1 MIMKDIIATTF
12 NIEVGNLIDKTNEY
26 QEFVVSLYELI
37 DNYKDILTATRIDN
51 YNDGD
56 SSTKIN

>member
-12 NIEVGNLIDKTNEY
+12 NIEVGNLIDKANEY

-37 DNYKDILTATRIDN
+37 YNYKDILKSTRIDH

>member
-12 NIEVGNLIDKTNEY
+12 NIEVGNLIDKTDEY
-26 QEFVVSLYELI
+26 QEFVLSLYELI
-37 DNYKDILTATRIDN
+37 DNYKDILKATRIDH

>member
-1 MIMKDIIATTF
+1 MTMKDIIATTF

-37 DNYKDILTATRIDN
+37 DNYKDILKATRIDH

>member
-26 QEFVVSLYELI
+26 QEFVLSLYELI
-37 DNYKDILTATRIDN
+37 DNYKDILKATRIDH

>member
-1 MIMKDIIATTF
+1 MTMKDIIATTF

-26 QEFVVSLYELI
+26 QEFVLSLYELI
-37 DNYKDILTATRIDN
+37 DNYKDILKATRIDH

>member
-12 NIEVGNLIDKTNEY
+12 NIEVGNLIDKTDEY
-26 QEFVVSLYELI
+26 QEFIVSLYELI
-37 DNYKDILTATRIDN
+37 YNYKDILKATRIDH

>member
-37 DNYKDILTATRIDN
+37 DNYKDILQATRIDH

>member
-1 MIMKDIIATTF
+1 MKDIIATTF

-26 QEFVVSLYELI
+26 QEFVLSLYELI
-37 DNYKDILTATRIDN
+37 DNYKDILKATIIDH
-51 YNDGD
+51 YNDCD

>member
-37 DNYKDILTATRIDN
+37 DNYKDILKATRIDH

>member
-37 DNYKDILTATRIDN
+37 DNYKDILKAIRIDH

>member
-12 NIEVGNLIDKTNEY
+12 NIEVGNLIDKTDEY
-26 QEFVVSLYELI
+26 QEFIVSLYELI
-37 DNYKDILTATRIDN
+37 DNYKDILKATRIDH

>member
-37 DNYKDILTATRIDN
+37 DNYKYILTATRIDH

>member
-1 MIMKDIIATTF
+1 MKDIIATTF

-37 DNYKDILTATRIDN
+37 DNYKDILKATRIDH

>member
-1 MIMKDIIATTF
+1 MKDIIATTF
-12 NIEVGNLIDKTNEY
+12 NIEVGNLIDKTDEY

-37 DNYKDILTATRIDN
+37 DNYKDILKATRIDH

>member
-1 MIMKDIIATTF
+1 MKDIIATTF

-26 QEFVVSLYELI
+26 QEFVLSLYELI
-37 DNYKDILTATRIDN
+37 YNYKDILKATRIDH

>member
-12 NIEVGNLIDKTNEY
+12 NIEVGNLIDKTDEY
-26 QEFVVSLYELI
+26 QEFIVSLHELI
-37 DNYKDILTATRIDN
+37 DNYKDILKATRIDH

-56 SSTKIN
+56 SSAKIN

>member
-26 QEFVVSLYELI
+26 QEFVLSLYELI
-37 DNYKDILTATRIDN
+37 YNYKDILKATRIDH

>member
-1 MIMKDIIATTF
+1 MKDIIATTF
-12 NIEVGNLIDKTNEY
+12 NIEVGNLIDKTDEY
-26 QEFVVSLYELI
+26 QEFVLSLYELI
-37 DNYKDILTATRIDN
+37 DNYKDILKATRIDH

>member
-1 MIMKDIIATTF
+1 MTMKDIIATTF
-12 NIEVGNLIDKTNEY
+12 NIEVGNLIDKTDEY
-26 QEFVVSLYELI
+26 QEFVLSLYELI
-37 DNYKDILTATRIDN
+37 DNYKDILKATRIDH

>member
-1 MIMKDIIATTF
+1 MKDIIATTF

-26 QEFVVSLYELI
+26 QEFVLSLYELI
-37 DNYKDILTATRIDN
+37 DNYKDILKATRIDH

>member
-1 MIMKDIIATTF
+1 MKDIIATTF
-12 NIEVGNLIDKTNEY
+12 NIEVGNLIDKTDEY
-26 QEFVVSLYELI
+26 QEFIVSLYELI
-37 DNYKDILTATRIDN
+37 YNYKDILKATRIDH

>member
-12 NIEVGNLIDKTNEY
+12 NIEVGNLIDKPNEY
-26 QEFVVSLYELI
+26 QEFVLSLYELI
-37 DNYKDILTATRIDN
+37 DNYKDILTATRIDH

>member
-1 MIMKDIIATTF
+1 MKDIIATTF
-12 NIEVGNLIDKTNEY
+12 NIEVGNLIDKPNEY

-37 DNYKDILTATRIDN
+37 DNYKDILKATRIDH

>member
-1 MIMKDIIATTF
+1 MKDIIATTF

-26 QEFVVSLYELI
+26 QEFVLSLYELI

>member
-1 MIMKDIIATTF
+1 MKDIIAITF
-12 NIEVGNLIDKTNEY
+12 NIEVGNLIDKTDEY
-26 QEFVVSLYELI
+26 QEFIVSLYELI
-37 DNYKDILTATRIDN
+37 YNYKDILKATRIDH

>member
-12 NIEVGNLIDKTNEY
+12 NIEVGNLIDKPNEY
-26 QEFVVSLYELI
+26 NEFVVSLYELI
-37 DNYKDILTATRIDN
+37 YNYKDILKATRIDH

>member
-12 NIEVGNLIDKTNEY
+12 NIEVGNLIDKTDEY

-37 DNYKDILTATRIDN
+37 YNYKDILKATRIDH

>member
-26 QEFVVSLYELI
+26 QEFVLSLYELI
-37 DNYKDILTATRIDN
+37 DNYKDILKATRTDH

>member
-1 MIMKDIIATTF
+1 MKDIIATTF

-26 QEFVVSLYELI
+26 QEFVVSLYELL
-37 DNYKDILTATRIDN
+37 DNYKDILKATRIDH

>member
-1 MIMKDIIATTF
+1 MKDIIATTF

-37 DNYKDILTATRIDN
+37 DNYKDILKATRIDH
-51 YNDGD
+51 YNNGD

>member
-1 MIMKDIIATTF
+1 MKDIIATTF

-37 DNYKDILTATRIDN
+37 YNYKDILKATRIDH

>member
-1 MIMKDIIATTF
+1 MKDIIATTF

-26 QEFVVSLYELI
+26 QEFVLSLYELI
-37 DNYKDILTATRIDN
+37 DNYKDILPATRIDH

>member
-1 MIMKDIIATTF
+1 MKDIIATTF
-12 NIEVGNLIDKTNEY
+12 NIEVGNLIDKTDEY

-37 DNYKDILTATRIDN
+37 YNYKDILKATRIDH

>member
-1 MIMKDIIATTF
+1 MKDIIATTF

-26 QEFVVSLYELI
+26 QEFIVSLYELI
-37 DNYKDILTATRIDN
+37 YNYKDILKATRIDH

>member
-12 NIEVGNLIDKTNEY
+12 NIEVGNLIDKTNDY

-37 DNYKDILTATRIDN
+37 DNYKDILKATRIDH

>member
-26 QEFVVSLYELI
+26 NEFVVSLYELI
-37 DNYKDILTATRIDN
+37 DNYKDILKATRIDH

>member
-1 MIMKDIIATTF
+1 MKDIIATTF
-12 NIEVGNLIDKTNEY
+12 NIEVGNLIDKTDEY
-26 QEFVVSLYELI
+26 QEFVVSLYELL
-37 DNYKDILTATRIDN
+37 DNYKDILKATRIDH

>member
-1 MIMKDIIATTF
+1 MKDIIATTF

-26 QEFVVSLYELI
+26 NEFVVSLYELI
-37 DNYKDILTATRIDN
+37 DNYKDILKATRIDH

>member
-1 MIMKDIIATTF
+1 MKDIIATTF

-26 QEFVVSLYELI
+26 QEFVLSLYELV
-37 DNYKDILTATRIDN
+37 DNYKDILEATRIDH